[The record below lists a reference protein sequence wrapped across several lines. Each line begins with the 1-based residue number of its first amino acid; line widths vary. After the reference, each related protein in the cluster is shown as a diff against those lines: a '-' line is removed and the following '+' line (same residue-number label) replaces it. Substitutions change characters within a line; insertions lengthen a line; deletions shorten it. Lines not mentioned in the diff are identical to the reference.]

1 MSTTPRP
8 SEPSE
13 PTLPA
18 GAGSPAATA
27 VPSVGI
33 GHWFA
38 NQIANLGEFAISRV
52 AAIGDVSLF
61 AFQTVAWIFAR
72 RQRREVLLPAFYQI
86 GVMSLPVVALTV
98 LFIGMVLAVQSYA
111 QFNAIGLETRLG

>member
-1 MSTTPRP
+1 MSTTPDTTVSTAPQP
-8 SEPSE
+8 S
-13 PTLPA
+13 
-18 GAGSPAATA
+18 G
-27 VPSVGI
+27 GI

-52 AAIGDVSLF
+52 VAIGDVSMF

-86 GVMSLPVVALTV
+86 GVMSLPVVAALPASSSAWCWR
-98 LFIGMVLAVQSYA
+98 FRA
-111 QFNAIGLETRLG
+111 TRSSRPSDSKRGWDR